1 MKFFFLLVSA
11 VFAVLVSLLCH
22 HEVIRFANQF
32 SATLNG
38 DIPHMQPRKSKG
50 VSPSGSASLPPNPGV
65 DKAFLQKKY
74 EKYSYVQPE
83 IRIPNASN
91 EECGSPP
98 HFERYFEQ
106 SLQVRSSNNED
117 RDLFNK
123 IFKNSDELLDSFGS
137 SYVEIGAYDGTF
149 ESNSRFFDVCL
160 GWDGVLI
167 EPNPSIYPRL
177 TVNRKNSHRLNFAPS
192 CSIEEESL
200 NKTVPFHP
208 FPFTN
213 AGMKG
218 VKNAYEGK
226 QEVPVP
232 CGSLTPVLQ
241 DIFHG
246 KVALFSLDVEGSE
259 PSILEHID
267 FNKVR
272 FGVIIVENFNNFC
285 QAVCESRDKVRAL
298 MKQAGY
304 LLFDDVIKKSD
315 LFIHSETNLQLKF

>member
-1 MKFFFLLVSA
+1 
-11 VFAVLVSLLCH
+11 
-22 HEVIRFANQF
+22 
-32 SATLNG
+32 
-38 DIPHMQPRKSKG
+38 MQSRKSIG
-50 VSPSGSASLPPNPGV
+50 WSPSGSSALQPNPGLNN
-65 DKAFLQKKY
+65 AFLQKKY

-98 HFERYFEQ
+98 HFEKYFEQ
-106 SLQVRSSNNED
+106 SLQVRSRNNED

-123 IFKNSDELLDSFGS
+123 IFKNSAGLLDSFGS
-137 SYVEIGAYDGTF
+137 TYVEIGAFDGTY

-160 GWDGVLI
+160 EWDGLLI

-177 TVNRKNSHRLNFAPS
+177 TINRKNSHRLNFAPS
-192 CSIEEESL
+192 CSIQEEAV
-200 NKTVPFHP
+200 NKTVSFHP

-226 QEVPVP
+226 EEVPVP

-241 DIFHG
+241 DIFQG

-259 PSILEHID
+259 PSILENID
-267 FNKVR
+267 FSKVK

-298 MKQAGY
+298 MKKAGY
-304 LLFDDVIKKSD
+304 ELFDKVIKKSD
-315 LFIHSETNLQLKF
+315 LFIHSETNLKF